1 MEEHIG
7 KGKRKFEIE
16 KKGKLKA
23 KKFLKFFISD
33 DDVLYRIKSNTNGQH
48 FPACQGKV
56 LLAKNGGRDKAFY
69 LSLMPISKTK
79 KSYKQ
84 GKASPLPITSSAPL
98 EIVGTDFLH
107 LEKPSGGY
115 EYILLN
121 TDHFTRYKQVLL
133 IIILIAIKPLKLVLP
148 TSAMTLSF
156 ALVFHLS
163 YYMAQEESLRIPFSN
178 TLQTYWISTICEPP
192 PTNQKQ
198 KASLKRK
205 IRQF

>member
-1 MEEHIG
+1 ME
-7 KGKRKFEIE
+7 KGRGNSKLK

-23 KKFLKFFISD
+23 KKFSKFFISD
-33 DDVLYRIKSNTNGQH
+33 DDVLYRIESNTNRQH

-56 LLAKNGGRDKAFY
+56 LLAKNGGRGKTFY
-69 LSLMPISKTK
+69 LSLMPMSKTK

-84 GKASPLPITSSAPL
+84 GKASLLPITSSAPL

-107 LEKPSGGY
+107 LEKSSGGY

-133 IIILIAIKPLKLVLP
+133 IIIPIAIKPLKLVLP

-163 YYMAQEESLRIPFSN
+163 YYMAKEESLRMPFSN
-178 TLQTYWISTICEPP
+178 TLQNCWVSTICEPP
-192 PTNQKQ
+192 ITTQK
-198 KASLKRK
+198 KSH
-205 IRQF
+205 